1 MTDKRKAKVN
11 AKYSRQD
18 AYRAR
23 MKAEG
28 FRSLTVYAQ
37 EIDRKKITDYAA
49 KLRVK
54 HKRQIEV
61 LR

>member
-1 MTDKRKAKVN
+1 
-11 AKYSRQD
+11 
-18 AYRAR
+18 